1 MHRIRVLR
9 LVPPPPPPERSAKV
23 ITLQSRRAARLER
36 LYAKQKPTRPDAA

>member
-9 LVPPPPPPERSAKV
+9 LVPPPPPERSAKV